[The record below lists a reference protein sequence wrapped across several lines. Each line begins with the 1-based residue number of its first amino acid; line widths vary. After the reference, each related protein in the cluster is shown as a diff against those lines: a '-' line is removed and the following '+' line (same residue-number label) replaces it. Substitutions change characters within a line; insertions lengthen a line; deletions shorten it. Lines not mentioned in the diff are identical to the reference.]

1 MGMARLHLHCGARET
16 VTRSKRTKNAE
27 DRGDDGHLPRLR
39 VSLDDLE
46 TFLTVADAGGF
57 SRAAE
62 QLGLSQPSVTNRIQ
76 RLESLVGVKLFART
90 TRMVVLTS
98 DGERLRTEA
107 DKVLRDLRRLINEF
121 HKAATTR
128 KRTVTVATTPF
139 VAAVALPSV
148 INQFQASNPRIRVVL
163 TDLTAEGA
171 RSAVESGAVD
181 MAVMVLDGRHPDL
194 KAESL
199 TIDECVVV
207 TPLSHPLNRKAS
219 ATFDDIRKYP
229 ILMPDM
235 YVSVRRLL
243 QREFERRGVEFRPAE
258 TGATLNNISTLLGM
272 VAAGMGITMLP
283 RTLISLDRRDTVGI
297 VSLEDL
303 RIVRH
308 YRVVTRR
315 DSKAT
320 PAARAFIRFLHGSIK
335 DRSLGWPT

>member
-1 MGMARLHLHCGARET
+1 M
-16 VTRSKRTKNAE
+16 TRSRIAKKAG
-27 DRGDDGHLPRLR
+27 DRGDDGHLPRIR
-39 VSLDDLE
+39 VSLEDLE

-62 QLGLSQPSVTNRIQ
+62 QLGLSQPSITNRIQ
-76 RLESLVGVKLFART
+76 RLESIVGVKLFART

-98 DGERLRTEA
+98 AGERLRTEA
-107 DKVLRDLRRLINEF
+107 DKVLRDLRRLLSDF
-121 HKAATTR
+121 HNSANIR

-139 VAAVALPSV
+139 VAAVALPSI
-148 INQFQASNPRIRVVL
+148 INQFQASNPRVRVAL
-163 TDLTAEGA
+163 TDLTADYA
-171 RSAVESGAVD
+171 RNAVLSGAVD

-194 KAESL
+194 RAESL

-207 TPLSHPLNRKAS
+207 TPLAHPLIKKAS
-219 ATFDDIRKYP
+219 ATFDDIRKFP

-258 TGATLNNISTLLGM
+258 TGATLNNMSTLLGM

-315 DSKAT
+315 DSKPTA
-320 PAARAFIRFLHGSIK
+320 AARAFVRFLHESIADK
-335 DRSLGWPT
+335 THGWPT